1 MYKRQEQSE
10 VTHKVTI
17 RHRDDV
23 TAQMRV
29 LHGGK
34 IFGIVAPLR
43 DNTGTR
49 LVLMCREASYEQ

>member
-1 MYKRQEQSE
+1 M
-10 VTHKVTI
+10 TI
-17 RHRDDV
+17 RYRGDV

-34 IFGIVAPLR
+34 IFGIVAPLP
-43 DNTGTR
+43 DNKGTR